1 LVPLGRS
8 ISRIQA
14 DRADVDEIERPDGTK
29 GHKVVAEGNVI
40 FMRGEERLA
49 GKRLEMSPHHLLNAG
64 FVYSPPRGITAQA
77 TVNYVG
83 ERFLNKRNTALASS
97 YTTWSAGL
105 GYKLARGEI
114 RVDGRN
120 LNNVR
125 PPVAE
130 SELGDAQYYRLPA
143 RRIEVTYRTT
153 F

>member
-1 LVPLGRS
+1 MHVEVRQRFRS
-8 ISRIQA
+8 
-14 DRADVDEIERPDGTK
+14 
-29 GHKVVAEGNVI
+29 
-40 FMRGEERLA
+40 
-49 GKRLEMSPHHLLNAG
+49 HHLVNAG

-77 TVNYVG
+77 MVNYVG

-143 RRIEVTYRTT
+143 RRIEVTYRAS